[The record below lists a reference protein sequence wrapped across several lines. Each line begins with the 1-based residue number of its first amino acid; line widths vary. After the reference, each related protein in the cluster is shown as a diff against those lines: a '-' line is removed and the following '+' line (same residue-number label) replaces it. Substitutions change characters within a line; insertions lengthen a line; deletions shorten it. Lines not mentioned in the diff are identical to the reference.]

1 MMSFRYIVPI
11 ALLFSCSAPEEDE
24 VVPEVEEVFEQ
35 EVFIITDTMPPLDP
49 AAVRIMEQ
57 LKICSTFDTMP
68 DPSVEIDTT
77 GFYPPCDARFF
88 RVFQY
93 LHGKDYSEGFMVE
106 MVPGM
111 YNTPVHQLV
120 VIKANDGGGYR
131 IVNQYLGMLMEMRT
145 TESGINDLL
154 MGYRDPDVGLVAIRH
169 EWNGQKY
176 DPVDVEEIND
186 HFVKPEMKDSINAI
200 FLPAFNAGH

>member
-1 MMSFRYIVPI
+1 MRYFICI
-11 ALLFSCSAPEEDE
+11 FSCLLFLACSAPEDE
-24 VVPEVEEVFEQ
+24 TIPEEIFKSQVL
-35 EVFIITDTMPPLDP
+35 IINDNQPALDP

-57 LKICSTFDTMP
+57 LKICSTFDTLP
-68 DPSVEIDTT
+68 DPTVEVDTT
-77 GFYPPCDARFF
+77 GFYPPCDAQFF

-93 LHGKDYSEGFMVE
+93 LQDKDYADGFMVE

-120 VIKANDGGGYR
+120 IIKANDGGGYR

-145 TESGINDLL
+145 TETGINDLL
-154 MGYRDPDVGLVAIRH
+154 MGYDDPDVGLVAIRH
-169 EWNGQKY
+169 EWQGQKY
-176 DPVDVEEIND
+176 EPVDVEEIND